1 MAGPIPREF
10 IDDLLDRA
18 DVAEIIG
25 ERVKLTRA
33 GREYKGLCPFH
44 QEKTPS
50 FTVSPAKG
58 FFHCFGCGTHGSA
71 LSFLMQHDRLDF
83 PAAVEALAD
92 RYGLEVP
99 RTGPSKPSGKGLY
112 ELLQAASRHYIEQLK
127 SHSAAKEYLQGR
139 GLTGAIARDFA
150 LGYSPKGNSLLARLG
165 QTEED
170 RRRLVDA
177 GLAIRNDSGEL
188 YDRFRDRIMFP
199 IRDRQGRVSSFGGRA
214 MGEAQPKYM
223 NGPETQVFHKGRALY
238 GLYEMPR
245 GKVPQ
250 CVLVE
255 GYMDVI
261 GLAQHEVKGALAT
274 LGTAVTPRQ
283 LTRLFG
289 IAPSVVFCFDGDA
302 AGRRAAERAMERT
315 LPEMRAGRQI
325 SFAFLP
331 EGEDPD
337 SFVQSKG
344 APAFREILEQAT
356 PMSEFMMMTLS
367 QKCDPAT
374 AEGRAR
380 MAELARPWVSG
391 ESAAP
396 IGVYRDLLFARLAKE
411 VGLEEERLRQ
421 LLQAVPGRRRRGQRG
436 SARPAAGRPAATG
449 PFDPLGEHLAG
460 LILHFPELASASG
473 PLPEFT
479 HLSEPRVALF
489 SELFEQARATPA
501 ANAAKLL
508 ERYRDRPEREL
519 IARLLSKN
527 SGLSPQQA
535 ERELSGGIE
544 RLAKENALRQMAART
559 PG

>member
-1 MAGPIPREF
+1 MAGAIPREF

-18 DVAEIIG
+18 DLAEIIG
-25 ERVKLTRA
+25 ERLKLTRA

-58 FFHCFGCGTHGSA
+58 FFHCFGCGAHGSA

-99 RTGPSKPSGKGLY
+99 RTGTSRPSGKGLY
-112 ELLQAASRHYIEQLK
+112 ELLQTASRHYIEQLK
-127 SHSAAKEYLQGR
+127 GHPAAKEYLQGR
-139 GLTGAIARDFA
+139 GLTGEVARDFA
-150 LGYSPKGNSLLARLG
+150 LGYSPRGNSLLALFG
-165 QTEED
+165 QTEDD
-170 RRRLVDA
+170 RRRLLDA
-177 GLAIRNDSGEL
+177 GLALKNDSGDF

-199 IRDRQGRVSSFGGRA
+199 IRDRRGRVISFGGRA

-223 NGPETQVFHKGRALY
+223 NGPETPVFRKGRELY
-238 GLYEMPR
+238 GLHEMPR

-261 GLAQHEVKGALAT
+261 GLAQHHVKGAVAP

-315 LPEMRAGRQI
+315 LPEMRAGRQLG
-325 SFAFLP
+325 FAFLP

-337 SFVQSKG
+337 SFVHSKG
-344 APAFREILEQAT
+344 AAAFREVIEQAT
-356 PMSEFMMMTLS
+356 PMSEFMMMSLS
-367 QKCDPAT
+367 RQCDPGT

-380 MAELARPWVSG
+380 MAELARPLL
-391 ESAAP
+391 SATP
-396 IGVYRDLLFARLAKE
+396 VGVYRDLLVARLAEE
-411 VGLEEERLRQ
+411 VRLGEERLRQ
-421 LLQAVPGRRRRGQRG
+421 LLQAAPGRRRP
-436 SARPAAGRPAATG
+436 ARPAPGPAAARG
-449 PFDPLGEHLAG
+449 PYDTLGESLAG
-460 LILHFPELASASG
+460 LILNFPELASG
-473 PLPEFT
+473 IDPLPEFEC
-479 HLSEPRVALF
+479 LPEPRVALF
-489 SELFEQARATPA
+489 KDLFEQARSTPA
-501 ANAAKLL
+501 VKAAKLL
-508 ERYRDRPEREL
+508 ERYRDRPEQGL
-519 IARLLSKN
+519 ISRLLSKE
-527 SGLSPQQA
+527 SELSAQQA
-535 ERELSGGIE
+535 ELELTEGIK
-544 RLAKENALRQMAART
+544 RLSRENALRRMAART

>member
-18 DVAEIIG
+18 DIAEIIG

-58 FFHCFGCGTHGSA
+58 FFHCFGCGAHGSA

-99 RTGPSKPSGKGLY
+99 RTGPSRPSGKGLY
-112 ELLQAASRHYIEQLK
+112 ELLQDASRHYIEQLK

-150 LGYSPKGNSLLARLG
+150 LGYSPKGNSLLARFG

-177 GLAIRNDSGEL
+177 GLAIRNDSGDL

-199 IRDRQGRVSSFGGRA
+199 IRDRRGRVASFGGRA

-223 NGPETQVFHKGRALY
+223 NGPETPVFHKGRELY

-250 CVLVE
+250 CLLVE

-261 GLAQHEVKGALAT
+261 GLAQHGVAGAVAS

-315 LPEMRAGRQI
+315 LPEMRAGRELG
-325 SFAFLP
+325 FAFLP

-344 APAFREILEQAT
+344 AAAFREILEQAA
-356 PMSEFMMMTLS
+356 PMSEFMMATLS
-367 QKCDPAT
+367 QKCDMAT
-374 AEGRAR
+374 IEGRDR
-380 MAELARPWVSG
+380 MAERARPLIAKTPV
-391 ESAAP
+391 
-396 IGVYRDLLFARLAKE
+396 GVYRDLLFARLAEE
-411 VGLEEERLRQ
+411 VGLGEERLRQ
-421 LLQAVPGRRRRGQRG
+421 LLQAAPERRRT
-436 SARPAAGRPAATG
+436 ARPVPAQSAASG
-449 PFDPLGEHLAG
+449 PFDTLGESLAG
-460 LILHFPELASASG
+460 LILNFPELASASE
-473 PLPEFT
+473 PLPELDYFPE
-479 HLSEPRVALF
+479 SRVALF
-489 SELFEQARATPA
+489 KDLFEHARAMPT

-508 ERYRDRPEREL
+508 ERYRDLKEHGL
-519 IARLLSKN
+519 IARLLARN
-527 SGLSPQQA
+527 SGLNPQQA

-559 PG
+559 PD

>member
-18 DVAEIIG
+18 DIAQIIG

-58 FFHCFGCGTHGSA
+58 FFHCFGCGAHGSA

-99 RTGPSKPSGKGLY
+99 RTGPSGPSGKGLY
-112 ELLQAASRHYIEQLK
+112 ELLEDASKHYIKQLK
-127 SHSAAKEYLQGR
+127 THSPAKEYLKRR
-139 GLTGAIARDFA
+139 GLTGEIARDFA
-150 LGYSPKGNSLLARLG
+150 IGYAPAGNSLLARFG
-165 QTEED
+165 QADAD
-170 RRRLVDA
+170 RQRLIDA
-177 GLAIRNDSGEL
+177 GLARKSDTGDC

-199 IRDRQGRVSSFGGRA
+199 IRDRRGRVISFGGRA

-223 NGPETQVFHKGRALY
+223 NGPETPVFHKGRQLY

-261 GLAQHEVKGALAT
+261 GLAQHEVKGAVAT
-274 LGTAVTPRQ
+274 LGTAVTPSQ

-302 AGRRAAERAMERT
+302 AGRRAAERAIERT
-315 LPEMRAGRQI
+315 LPEMRAGRELG
-325 SFAFLP
+325 FAFLP

-344 APAFREILEQAT
+344 AAAFREKIEQAT
-356 PMSEFMMMTLS
+356 PMSEFMMTTLS
-367 QKCDPAT
+367 QKCDMAT

-380 MAELARPWVSG
+380 LAELARPLLK
-391 ESAAP
+391 ATP
-396 IGVYRDLLFARLAKE
+396 IGVYRDLLIARLAEE
-411 VGLEEERLRQ
+411 VRLGEDRLRQ
-421 LLQAVPGRRRRGQRG
+421 LLNTVPNRRRA
-436 SARPAAGRPAATG
+436 ARPTSAESLPTGRLA
-449 PFDPLGEHLAG
+449 PLADSLIGLA
-460 LILHFPELASASG
+460 LNFPELVSAEE
-473 PLPEFT
+473 PLPELS
-479 HLSEPRVALF
+479 HLEEPRVAALK
-489 SELFEQARATPA
+489 ELIEHAQSMADAKP
-501 ANAAKLL
+501 AKLL
-508 ERYRDRPEREL
+508 ERFRGRPEHEWMTRLSARDFRREL
-519 IARLLSKN
+519 T
-527 SGLSPQQA
+527 PQQA
-535 ERELSGGIE
+535 APDISGGIKRLREAIE
-544 RLAKENALRQMAART
+544 RHRMATRVSA
-559 PG
+559 